1 MAEFRGPRR
10 KWRKLYEKVEEVSA
24 FGSGHGG
31 GSVDGSDGEPGESG
45 GLDYVTV
52 EVKNTEGGAII
63 AYYLDENEDNVYLP
77 IGEKVK
83 IPRGTKQCMQ

>member
-1 MAEFRGPRR
+1 MR
-10 KWRKLYEKVEEVSA
+10 KWKKCLLLAAGMAAALSTAAMASQAKAGDS
-24 FGSGHGG
+24 
-31 GSVDGSDGEPGESG
+31 
-45 GLDYVTV
+45 DYVTV

-83 IPRGTKQCMQ
+83 IPRGTTVYAINGGGNELAFK

>member
-1 MAEFRGPRR
+1 MR
-10 KWRKLYEKVEEVSA
+10 KWKKSLLLATGMAAALSTAAMASQAKAGDS
-24 FGSGHGG
+24 
-31 GSVDGSDGEPGESG
+31 
-45 GLDYVTV
+45 DYVTV

-83 IPRGTKQCMQ
+83 IPRGTTVYATNG